1 MIAIIDYDMGN
12 LRSVEKA
19 FERIGAKAVITRDAK
34 TIDGAERVVLPGVG
48 AFKDCMHNLVEYGL
62 VEPVL
67 RAINSGRPFLGIC
80 VGMQLLFEEGREF
93 GTHKGLGVFKGTV
106 ERFPAEIDQKVPH
119 MCWNTVRI
127 RKSSPLL
134 AGIEDDTFFYFV
146 HSYYA
151 KPADESIVLT
161 TTEYGVDFTSSVASG
176 NVYGCQFHPE
186 KSQKAG
192 LAVLKNFSEL
202 K

>member
-19 FERIGAKAVITRDAK
+19 FERIGAEAVITRDAK
-34 TIDGAERVVLPGVG
+34 VIDDAKRVVLPGVG
-48 AFKDCMHNLVEYGL
+48 AFKDCMHNLTEYGL

-67 RAINSGRPFLGIC
+67 RAIDSGRPFLGIC
-80 VGMQLLFEEGREF
+80 VGMQLLFEEGHEF
-93 GTHKGLGVFKGTV
+93 GRHRGLGVFKGTV

-119 MCWNTVRI
+119 MCWNTI
-127 RKSSPLL
+127 KIKKDSALL
-134 AGIEDDTFFYFV
+134 EGIEDETFFYFV
-146 HSYYA
+146 HSYYV
-151 KPADESIVLT
+151 KPVDEAIVLT
-161 TTEYGVDFTSSVASG
+161 KTEYGVDFTSSVSSG